1 MADNLTV
8 QISADS
14 SKLRAELALVQSRV
28 REFGREVKRAAD
40 EARQTRDTSRLRE
53 VSAQYEAATRQAR
66 GLTRALSDQNKTVVA
81 TSSAWAGLAGNVRG
95 AIGALAGV
103 AAVRKLGQAFDDTTK
118 KIQDTFNTAKGTGF
132 DPKTIQVF
140 EEVLGDAGVSADN
153 ARQALARFAEQSA
166 QAQEQAGMFAA
177 KIGDGVRVMR
187 GGERAIEGL
196 GKAAAKAGDTFI
208 FRGDKKE
215 VIDKGGEIVDQAKKI
230 GDAFA
235 ALKIRTKDYL
245 QTPEGEAQKLKDVA
259 AALAQVNKEQPAR
272 ATQLGRDIFGRSFPE
287 MAAGIFKIG
296 EAWAE
301 TKAQMQ
307 ATGRLLT
314 PEDEAALDRYRGA
327 WDRLSDAVDAAR
339 MTAWRSSI
347 DNTTAGVNLAGAA
360 MELAA
365 QKTGAWATAI
375 LQSRDAGLAALQEGG
390 FLGMLQ
396 QQVGE
401 ILPGIQ
407 AAWSGLTAFM
417 LAEWSKFI
425 VDWQALNNGLVS
437 GMASLGQSIREQ
449 LGGALDWVIEKAGQA
464 WSAMNQASGSA
475 GGALSLVPGMASG
488 GLIRGGGSGT
498 SDSILARLSNGEFV
512 MRAGAV
518 QHWGA
523 GLLSAMNTAGLPRFA
538 EGGLVGAAGGGT
550 PVHLHLGGQSFALS
564 GGADVVS
571 SLVHEARRSQMRS
584 AGVKPSWYGGTPG
597 GR

>member
-14 SKLRAELALVQSRV
+14 SKLRAEMALAQSRV

>member
-14 SKLRAELALVQSRV
+14 SKLRAEMALAQSRV

-390 FLGMLQ
+390 FLGLLQ